1 MSYTDA
7 GEDFMK
13 QDRRTLIRTLA
24 LGAVCTAAAVPAAAS
39 AQPADGRDYRVLANP
54 QPVEAAAGKIEVIEF
69 FAYWCPHCH
78 SLEPVLADWRKRL
91 PGDVLFR
98 REHVSF
104 RETRIQQLHYALAA
118 MGREDELA
126 PRVFHAI
133 HVERQR
139 LDSAQKMAEVLGLD
153 VKQFS
158 AIYDSFA
165 VRTRAR
171 RGTQLSEAYGIDG
184 VPSLAVAGRFVTAP
198 SMAGSNSAALKVV
211 DHLIALS
218 RKRG

>member
-1 MSYTDA
+1 MRD
-7 GEDFMK
+7 
-13 QDRRTLIRTLA
+13 DRRALVRGLA
-24 LGAVCTAAAVPAAAS
+24 IGSACAAAMPAS
-39 AQPADGRDYRVLANP
+39 LLAQPTAGREYRVLATP
-54 QPVEAAAGKIEVIEF
+54 QPVEAAAGKVEVIEF

-78 SLEPVLADWRKRL
+78 SLEPVLADWKKRL
-91 PGDVLFR
+91 SGDVSFR

-104 RETRIQQLHYALAA
+104 RETRIQQLHYALVA
-118 MGREDELA
+118 MGRDTELA
-126 PRVFHAI
+126 PRVFNAI

-139 LDSAQKMAEVLGLD
+139 LDSPQKMAQVLGLD
-153 VKQFS
+153 AKQF
-158 AIYDSFA
+158 AAVYDSFA

-171 RGTQLSEAYGIDG
+171 RGSQIAEAYGIDG

-211 DHLIALS
+211 DHLIERS

>member
-1 MSYTDA
+1 MIENRRRVFRRVIGA
-7 GEDFMK
+7 GAIATGLLPRVGLG
-13 QDRRTLIRTLA
+13 QPLA
-24 LGAVCTAAAVPAAAS
+24 
-39 AQPADGRDYRVLANP
+39 GRDYRVLATP
-54 QPVEAAAGKIEVIEF
+54 QPVEAPAGSIEVIEF

-78 SLEPVLADWRKRL
+78 SLEPALADWKKRL
-91 PGDVLFR
+91 SGDVQFR

-104 RETRIQQLHYALAA
+104 RETRIQQLHYALVA
-118 MGREDELA
+118 MGKADELA
-126 PRVFHAI
+126 PRVFNAI

-139 LDSAQKMAEVLGLD
+139 LDAPEKMAQVLGLD
-153 VKQFS
+153 VKQFG

-171 RGTQLSEAYGIDG
+171 RGTQIAEAYGIDG

-198 SMAGSNSAALKVV
+198 SMAGSNSAALAVV
-211 DHLIALS
+211 DHLIELT

>member
-1 MSYTDA
+1 MRHERRALVRSLAA
-7 GEDFMK
+7 GTVF
-13 QDRRTLIRTLA
+13 
-24 LGAVCTAAAVPAAAS
+24 AAALPAGLS
-39 AQPADGRDYRVLANP
+39 AQPAAGREYRVLATP
-54 QPVEAAAGKIEVIEF
+54 QPVEAPAGQVEVIEF

-78 SLEPVLADWRKRL
+78 SLEPVLADWKKRL
-91 PGDVLFR
+91 AGDVLFR

-104 RETRIQQLHYALAA
+104 RETRIQQLHYALVA
-118 MGREDELA
+118 MGRDGELA
-126 PRVFHAI
+126 PRVFNAI

-139 LDSAQKMAEVLGLD
+139 LDSPQKMAEVLGLD
-153 VKQFS
+153 PKQF
-158 AIYDSFA
+158 AAVYDSFS

-171 RGTQLSEAYGIDG
+171 RGSQIAEAYGIDG

-211 DHLIALS
+211 DHLIELS

>member
-1 MSYTDA
+1 
-7 GEDFMK
+7 MK
-13 QDRRTLIRTLA
+13 NDRRNFMCAAGTVGVFCATSLPVQAQSQPQLGREYRA
-24 LGAVCTAAAVPAAAS
+24 LQT
-39 AQPADGRDYRVLANP
+39 P
-54 QPVEAAAGKIEVIEF
+54 QPVEAPSGKVEVIEF

-78 SLEPVLADWRKRL
+78 SLEPVLADWKKRL

-104 RETRIQQLHYALAA
+104 RETRIQQLHYALVA
-118 MGREDELA
+118 MGRDEALA
-126 PRVFHAI
+126 PRVFNAI

-139 LDSAQKMAEVLGLD
+139 LDSPQKMAEVLGLD
-153 VKQFS
+153 PNQF
-158 AIYDSFA
+158 AAVYDSFA

-171 RGTQLSEAYGIDG
+171 RGTQIAEAYGIDG

-198 SMAGSNSAALKVV
+198 SMAGSNASALKVV
-211 DHLIALS
+211 DHLIDLT

>member
-1 MSYTDA
+1 M
-7 GEDFMK
+7 MMR
-13 QDRRTLIRTLA
+13 DRRTLIRGIGC
-24 LGAVCTAAAVPAAAS
+24 GAIAS
-39 AQPADGRDYRVLANP
+39 AGLLPRLAMTQALAGRDYRVLATP
-54 QPVEAAAGKIEVIEF
+54 QPVEAPAGSIEVIEF

-78 SLEPVLADWRKRL
+78 SLEPALTDWRMRL
-91 PGDVLFR
+91 SGDVQFR

-104 RETRIQQLHYALAA
+104 RETRIQQLHYALVA
-118 MGREDELA
+118 MGKADELA

-139 LDSAQKMAEVLGLD
+139 LDAPEKMAQVLGLD

-158 AIYDSFA
+158 AVYESFA

-171 RGTQLSEAYGIDG
+171 RGTQIAEAYGIDG

-198 SMAGSNSAALKVV
+198 SMAGSNSAALAVV
-211 DHLIALS
+211 DQLIELT

>member
-1 MSYTDA
+1 MI
-7 GEDFMK
+7 EQRRIFM
-13 QDRRTLIRTLA
+13 RTMGG
-24 LGAVCTAAAVPAAAS
+24 GAVAAGLLPRVGA
-39 AQPADGRDYRVLANP
+39 AQPLAGREYRVLATP
-54 QPVEAAAGKIEVIEF
+54 QPVEAPGGSIEVIEF

-78 SLEPVLADWRKRL
+78 SLEPALADWKKRL
-91 PGDVLFR
+91 SGDVLFR

-165 VRTRAR
+165 WPGRT
-171 RGTQLSEAYGIDG
+171 
-184 VPSLAVAGRFVTAP
+184 
-198 SMAGSNSAALKVV
+198 ALRSKWST
-211 DHLIALS
+211 I
-218 RKRG
+218 